1 MANYR
6 LNDTDYQAAIN
17 AYAEHDGNQVQAAK
31 SLNLPRAT
39 FQTRLREA
47 QRNGFKPGGKTKG
60 NPDDPQVLR
69 GRVKRLEDELRIYE
83 RQTGHDK
90 VIEGLIGGLVEK
102 VRNYDPPEWTLS
114 AARPAGS
121 PGVPTLF
128 LSDLHWGE
136 VVFPSQINDVNEYNL
151 RIAKKRLRKAVERA
165 IHLLGI
171 IDPKMNYPGIVLPL
185 GGDMISGD
193 LHDELTAT
201 NELPSI
207 PAVVDLFG
215 ELVQTVKILAE
226 QFGAVFL
233 PCVTGN
239 HGKNTRKIW
248 AKSRHHTSF
257 DWMLYQFLAKHFIGD
272 KRITFFVPDGIAA
285 HYKIYGHRYRLSHGD
300 KLGKGGDGI
309 IGAIGPII
317 RGDQRTRSRDAQID
331 LGYDTQI
338 IGHWH
343 QYMHLTRVIVNG
355 SLKGYDEY
363 ANVEG
368 FPFEEPQQA
377 LWLTHPRNGIT
388 YRMPVFVGEKQ
399 QAAETSWVSVPK

>member
-1 MANYR
+1 MAYNKLSDTLAQQAIDAWAKYGITKAAR
-6 LNDTDYQAAIN
+6 LL
-17 AYAEHDGNQVQAAK
+17 GVP
-31 SLNLPRAT
+31 LPT
-39 FQTRLREA
+39 LESRLRVA
-47 QRNGFKPGGKTKG
+47 KQRGIKPGAGITD
-60 NPDDPQVLR
+60 PDDLQSLR
-69 GRVKRLEDELRIYE
+69 GQVKRLETEVRVYE
-83 RQTGHDK
+83 RQTEHERI
-90 VIEGLIGGLVEK
+90 IEGLVGGLAEK
-102 VRNYDPPEWTLS
+102 IKAYEPPAWTLS
-114 AARPAGS
+114 AYRTAGS

-151 RIAKKRLRKAVERA
+151 RIARKRLRRAVERTT
-165 IHLLGI
+165 HLLGI
-171 IDPKMNYPGIVLPL
+171 IDAKMNYPGIVLSL

-193 LHDELTAT
+193 LHEELTAT
-201 NELPSI
+201 NEMPSI
-207 PAVVDLFG
+207 PTVLDLFG
-215 ELVQTVKILAE
+215 ELVQVIKLLVA
-226 QFGAVFL
+226 QFGAVFI

-257 DWMLYQFLAKHFIGD
+257 DWLLYQFLAKHFAED
-272 KRITFFVPDGIAA
+272 KRVTFHIPDGIAA
-285 HYKIYGHRYRLSHGD
+285 HYKVYGHRYRLSHGD

-331 LGYDTQI
+331 LGYDTQTV
-338 IGHWH
+338 GHWH

-377 LWLTHPRNGIT
+377 LWLTHPKHGIT
-388 YRMPVFVGEKQ
+388 YRMPVYVGEKQ
-399 QAAETSWVSVPK
+399 QATETSWVSVPK